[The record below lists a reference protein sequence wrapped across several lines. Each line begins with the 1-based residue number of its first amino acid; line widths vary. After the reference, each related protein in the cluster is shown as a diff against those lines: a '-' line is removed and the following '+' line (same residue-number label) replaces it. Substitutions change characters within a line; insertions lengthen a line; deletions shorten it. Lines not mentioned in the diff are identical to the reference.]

1 MKELVPIKPSHL
13 EDAHSDLVL
22 VNVKI
27 ERESLGLFKFGAKS
41 IDLRDPFTNIQKRK
55 KKAPQNP
62 KALFGDKWVIRTV
75 ICCK

>member
-41 IDLRDPFTNIQKRK
+41 IDLRDPFTNI
-55 KKAPQNP
+55 
-62 KALFGDKWVIRTV
+62 
-75 ICCK
+75 